1 MFVNRAQR
9 SAQRMQ
15 EFVVYDFLERL
26 YDSRLAR
33 LKKGSKAS
41 PKMKADEPQTDLV
54 G

>member
-15 EFVVYDFLERL
+15 EFVIYDFLERL

-33 LKKGSKAS
+33 QKKGAKPKAA
-41 PKMKADEPQTDLV
+41 KQEEPLTDPV